1 MDGATL
7 QAKVARGYGIAATHI
22 GTPHAWYRGG
32 LVDPTSPQYQ
42 IGTLPA
48 AWSVDSQFQTP
59 PNYQTQLYRAFVD
72 TSQAQPGDI
81 LIGAQTFVLLETG
94 PLIPPLGLI
103 CTDQLQIERAI
114 AGSSVGLQPYVD
126 VTKTTLIAQGLPG
139 NVQIKKEV
147 GAQPA
152 NLPGDISRKTYWTVS
167 FYAPNG
173 SIKDGDIVTDGEG
186 YRYQVTA
193 ANWQSIY
200 YQCLCERMEA

>member
-7 QAKVARGYGIAATHI
+7 QAKIDRGYAIAATKI
-22 GTPHAWYRGG
+22 GAPHAWYRGG
-32 LVDPTSPQYQ
+32 LAPQFQ
-42 IGTLPA
+42 LGTLNA
-48 AWSVDSQFQTP
+48 AWGVDSKFRTP

-72 TSQAQPGDI
+72 TAQAQPGDI
-81 LIGAQTFVLLETG
+81 LVGAQMFVLLETG

-103 CTDQLQIERAI
+103 CTDVLKIERAN
-114 AGSSVGLQPYVD
+114 AGPTTGLQPYID
-126 VTKTTLIAQGLPG
+126 TTQTTIIAQNVPG

-147 GAQPA
+147 GTQPA
-152 NLPGDISRKTYWTVS
+152 ALPGDISRRTYWVVS

-173 SIKDGDIVTDGEG
+173 WVKDGDIVTDGEG